1 MQNTAAIPG
10 FEPVEGPDAA
20 AVRAAEVAVAAVAKL
35 ADVDPATLTSNT
47 LLTYVGLLGN
57 IARIVEGRQISNVG
71 DIARRSDTDAGF
83 DGVAARHGSSS
94 PTALFEKVT
103 GVKNSTAHRY
113 AKVAEQTTPRVSD
126 TGLPLDPVFTQTAAA
141 LAEGTIGLDVAEVIT
156 SALAPVLSRVAP
168 EQAEWAES
176 TLLGNATGAYG
187 EVPVSADALR
197 QQARMFCV
205 ALDPDGV
212 EPTAEEL
219 HQARALLFRHRD
231 DGSMKITGTL
241 SPEQA
246 AQVTPVFDAFMSK
259 RTSPKFME
267 TEELAAHGQEPEA
280 RSRQQE
286 RADVFTAIIGGTGK
300 QKSAPKLHGRGP
312 TVLVTVK
319 DHDLETGT
327 GAAWSPGTPAP
338 LPMSFVKQMRCD
350 GDTRQVRIDEHGDVL
365 NLGYAKREFT
375 PKQRLAL
382 IARDGGTCVAADCDI
397 PAWLCEAHH
406 VHGWAKDGKTDTTN
420 GVMLCWFHHRLVE
433 RGEWSLTRDNT
444 GQPRLVPP
452 DWYVN
457 RRYLGRRRKPGDSS
471 PDDGRDPPG
480 PGRDTRPRT

>member
-1 MQNTAAIPG
+1 MQSTSAASGVETP
-10 FEPVEGPDAA
+10 EGPDAVA
-20 AVRAAEVAVAAVAKL
+20 ARIAENALSAVAEL
-35 ADVDPATLTSNT
+35 ASINPAQLSANA
-47 LLTYVGLLGN
+47 LLTYVGVLGN
-57 IARIVEGRQISNVG
+57 IARLVEGRQIGNVG

-83 DGVAARHGSSS
+83 EGLAARHGSSS
-94 PTALFEKVT
+94 PTGLFEKIT

-113 AKVAEQTTPRVSD
+113 SKVAEQTTPRVSD
-126 TGLPLDPVFTQTAAA
+126 TGLPLDPMFTQTADA

-168 EQAEWAES
+168 EQADWAEN

-187 EVPVSADALR
+187 EIPVTADALR

-219 HQARALLFRHRD
+219 HQARALLFRHQD
-231 DGSMKITGTL
+231 DGSMRITGTL

-267 TEELAAHGQEPEA
+267 TEELAAHGEEPEA
-280 RSRQQE
+280 RSKQQE
-286 RADVFTAIIGGTGK
+286 RADV
-300 QKSAPKLHGRGP
+300 
-312 TVLVTVK
+312 
-319 DHDLETGT
+319 
-327 GAAWSPGTPAP
+327 
-338 LPMSFVKQMRCD
+338 
-350 GDTRQVRIDEHGDVL
+350 
-365 NLGYAKREFT
+365 FT

-420 GVMLCWFHHRLVE
+420 GVMLCWWHHRLVE

-457 RRYLGRRRKPGDSS
+457 RRYLGRRRKPGDDNDTG
-471 PDDGRDPPG
+471 PD

>member
-1 MQNTAAIPG
+1 
-10 FEPVEGPDAA
+10 
-20 AVRAAEVAVAAVAKL
+20 
-35 ADVDPATLTSNT
+35 
-47 LLTYVGLLGN
+47 
-57 IARIVEGRQISNVG
+57 
-71 DIARRSDTDAGF
+71 
-83 DGVAARHGSSS
+83 
-94 PTALFEKVT
+94 
-103 GVKNSTAHRY
+103 
-113 AKVAEQTTPRVSD
+113 RVSD
-126 TGLPLDPVFTQTAAA
+126 TGLPLDPMFSLTADA
-141 LAEGTIGLDVAEVIT
+141 LNEGTIGLDVAEAIT

-176 TLLGNATGAYG
+176 TLLGNATGAFG
-187 EVPVSADALR
+187 EVPVSADVLR

-219 HQARALLFRHRD
+219 HEARALLFRHRD

-267 TEELAAHGQEPEA
+267 TDELAAHGQEPEA
-280 RSRQQE
+280 RSKQQE

-300 QKSAPKLHGRGP
+300 QDTTPKLHGRGP

-319 DHDLETGT
+319 DDDLENGA

-350 GDTRQVRIDEHGDVL
+350 GDTRQVVISSDGDVL
-365 NLGYAKREFT
+365 NLGYARREFT

-382 IARDGGTCVAADCDI
+382 IARDGGTCVAMDCDI

-406 VHGWAKDGKTDTTN
+406 VQGWAKDGKTDATN

-433 RGEWSLTRDNT
+433 RGEWALIRDDT
-444 GQPRLVPP
+444 GHPRLIPP

-457 RRYLGRRRKPGDSS
+457 RRYLGRRRKPGDDNDTG
-471 PDDGRDPPG
+471 PD